1 MSKKKN
7 KIEKSESLSKN
18 AWRKFKKDKLAL
30 FGLSI
35 IIISSIIAI
44 FGSHLRPDKSEHANQ
59 RIAEIKFKQPGFST
73 IVLLEKNNRKTQQR
87 SFYDKMFFGGKD
99 NEFINHAIT
108 ENYAF
113 EGDKLTWE
121 IYSENGKSGSKKEKH
136 VADILYPLSYD
147 NQFAVNPNN
156 QDEVSFITV
165 NGEKITRSIS
175 EMKTEI
181 EENNII
187 NRTYWLGTD
196 RAGRDMLS
204 LIMASLLV
212 SLSVGLIAV
221 LISLTIGITLGALAG
236 YFRGWVDEMIM
247 WIINVI
253 WSIPTLLLV
262 IAISVSFG
270 KDFTIVFIA
279 VGITMWVE
287 VARIVRGSV
296 LSIREKEFI
305 EAGKALGYKSYR
317 IIFKHVLPNVVGPI
331 IVVAAANFAA
341 AILIEAGL
349 SFVGIGVE
357 APQPSLGG
365 MVNEYKDYIRQD
377 GMPYLVILP
386 GLAIVILVLSFM
398 LIGNGLRDA
407 LDNKSIETSGE

>member
-1 MSKKKN
+1 MSKKKV

-35 IIISSIIAI
+35 IIFSAIIAI
-44 FGSHLRPDKSEHANQ
+44 LGSHLRPDKSEHANQ
-59 RIAEIKFKQPGFST
+59 RIAEIKFQQPGFST
-73 IVLLEKNNRKTQQR
+73 LILLEKNNRKVEDR
-87 SFYDKMFFGGKD
+87 SFFDKMFFGGKD
-99 NEFINHAIT
+99 NEFINHAIAD
-108 ENYAF
+108 NYEF
-113 EGDKLTWE
+113 IGDKITWE
-121 IYSENGKSGSKKEKH
+121 IFSKSGNKGNKKEKH
-136 VADILYPLSYD
+136 VAEILYPISFD
-147 NQFAVNPNN
+147 SKFVVNPSNA
-156 QDEVSFITV
+156 DEVSFITV
-165 NGEKITRSIS
+165 DGESITRSIT
-175 EMKTEI
+175 EMKSEI

-187 NRTYWLGTD
+187 DRTYWLGTD
-196 RAGRDMLS
+196 RSGRDMLS

-221 LISLTIGITLGALAG
+221 LISLIIGVTLGALAG
-236 YFRGWVDEMIM
+236 YFRGWVDELIM
-247 WIINVI
+247 WLINVI

-270 KDFTIVFIA
+270 KDFKIVFIA

-287 VARIVRGSV
+287 VARIVRGSI
-296 LSIREKEFI
+296 LSIREKEFV
-305 EAGKALGYKSYR
+305 EAGRALGYKSYR
-317 IIFKHVLPNVVGPI
+317 IIFKHVLPNVIGPI

-357 APQPSLGG
+357 NPQPSLGG
-365 MVNEYKDYIRQD
+365 MVNEYKDYIQQD

-386 GLAIVILVLSFM
+386 GLTIVILVLSFM

-407 LDNKSIETSGE
+407 LDNKSIESKS